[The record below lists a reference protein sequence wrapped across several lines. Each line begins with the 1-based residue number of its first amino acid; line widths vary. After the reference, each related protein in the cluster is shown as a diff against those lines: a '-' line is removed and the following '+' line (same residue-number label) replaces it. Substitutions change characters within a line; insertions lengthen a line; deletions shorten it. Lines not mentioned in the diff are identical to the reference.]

1 MTKTQQP
8 PATKQPGRYKGPAV
22 AMAALLAVLTV
33 AGLYIAFSGGIDQ
46 VVDQTTLPTPTT
58 VPTTPTE
65 PTQPAT
71 FEELAGEWRATPLIL
86 SDAVLQEID
95 EQCLRQLEF
104 LAPTMTGVTR
114 VVADARGEGKV
125 HLIYAREDRHHA
137 WCEAIVTAEG
147 HIEAAVYSHTMPP
160 EPIPAVEAT
169 ELEYWGGAN
178 SPGSA
183 LPEDRWNSVLGEA
196 GTGIHQ
202 VIAEVEG
209 LPPIVAS
216 LGDGW
221 FSFWYPIDTDETLA
235 DDQWRSVVIG
245 VDADGNEVTRVLMG

>member
-1 MTKTQQP
+1 
-8 PATKQPGRYKGPAV
+8 
-22 AMAALLAVLTV
+22 MAALLAVLTV

-95 EQCLRQLEF
+95 EQCLRQLEV
-104 LAPTMTGVTR
+104 PGTDDDRGDTGRCRR
-114 VVADARGEGKV
+114 VWRRKSPPDICAQ
-125 HLIYAREDRHHA
+125 DRHHA

-160 EPIPAVEAT
+160 EPIPAVEPT
-169 ELEYWGGAN
+169 ELEYWGGVN

-202 VIAEVEG
+202 VLAEVEG

-216 LGDGW
+216 LGMGGSRSGIPSTRTRHW
-221 FSFWYPIDTDETLA
+221 QTINGG
-235 DDQWRSVVIG
+235 QW
-245 VDADGNEVTRVLMG
+245 